1 MDSNFGTTDDAFRTE
16 IRAFIETSY
25 PADIL
30 DKVRHGQVLDRDDHV
45 RSQQALQSR
54 GWLAPHWPQAY
65 GGLGWDARRRYI
77 FEAELDRAGV
87 PNLLPMALIYI
98 GPVIYTFG
106 TDAQKR
112 QWLPDILSSR
122 TMWAQGYSE
131 PEAGS
136 DLAALSFRADRDG
149 DDYIL
154 NGTKIWTSYAQ
165 WADWIFCLARTSRE
179 ARRQDG
185 MSLICCA
192 MTAPGV
198 TLHPI
203 ISIDGQHH
211 LNRIEFQDVRV
222 PVSQRIGDE
231 GRGWHYATFLLQN
244 ERLSY
249 AHVSRKF
256 ADLRTLRA
264 LAARSESDG
273 GGSMVDDPG
282 FAARIAQ
289 CDIDTHM
296 LEIFVLRLM
305 TAGDAATPAQVSALK
320 IFATEL
326 AQRITELH
334 ADLAGRHGG
343 IFADLHHPEWADA
356 APCAPRF
363 AVPAMASYLFERSQT
378 IYGGATEIQKGI
390 IWKSLAAA

>member
-1 MDSNFGTTDDAFRTE
+1 MDLNFGATDDAFRME
-16 IRAFIETSY
+16 IRSFIETAY
-25 PADIL
+25 PRDIL
-30 DKVRHGQVLDRDDHV
+30 EKARRGEVLNRDDHV
-45 RSQQALQSR
+45 RSQRALQSR
-54 GWLAPHWPQAY
+54 GWLAPHWPEAH
-65 GGLGWDARRRYI
+65 GGPGWDASRRYI

-106 TDAQKR
+106 TDAQKQ

-122 TMWAQGYSE
+122 AMWAQGYSE

-185 MSLICCA
+185 ISLICCK

-198 TLHPI
+198 TLRPI

-222 PVSQRIGDE
+222 PASQRIGEE

-256 ADLRTLRA
+256 EDLRNLRA
-264 LAARSESDG
+264 LAASLQSDDG
-273 GGSMVDDPG
+273 DSMIEDPG
-282 FAARIAQ
+282 FALRIAR
-289 CDIDTHM
+289 CEINTRT
-296 LEIFVLRLM
+296 LEIFVLRLLS
-305 TAGDAATPAQVSALK
+305 AGDAASPAQVSALK

-326 AQRITELH
+326 AQEITELYVE
-334 ADLAGRHGG
+334 LAGRFGA
-343 IFADLHHPEWADA
+343 IFADSHHSDWAA
-356 APCAPRF
+356 NMPPARRF
-363 AVPAMASYLFERSQT
+363 AIPAVASYMLERSQT

-390 IWKSLAAA
+390 IWKALRAS